1 MLAVLV
7 VAEKVLPFSY
17 MQLAEL
23 SLFVTDKVYL
33 IKEEFQVIAPN
44 SDTFLLQNT
53 EYDEEKPVEKKSIVS
68 YKAVLFVF
76 DKELDALSEE
86 TFKNLVTKGL
96 LLQEGSYSTIT
107 QEQVD
112 FSSPNEIASV
122 KVILFGV
129 PFTGYQTKY
138 KMTSN
143 GKQLVLFADSMERI
157 AANVDLKRQLWAQLQ
172 LMFSKPV

>member
-1 MLAVLV
+1 
-7 VAEKVLPFSY
+7 

-23 SLFVTDKVYL
+23 SLFLTDKVYL
-33 IKEEFQVIAPN
+33 VKEELGAKAGKSETLALEN
-44 SDTFLLQNT
+44 A
-53 EYDEEKPVEKKSIVS
+53 EYEEEKPVEKPEIKKPIVS
-68 YKAVLFVF
+68 YKPVLFVF
-76 DKELDALSEE
+76 DKELDVLAEE
-86 TFKNLVTKGL
+86 TFRNLVSKGL
-96 LLQEGSYSTIT
+96 LLQEDAYSVIT

-172 LMFSKPV
+172 MMFPKAV